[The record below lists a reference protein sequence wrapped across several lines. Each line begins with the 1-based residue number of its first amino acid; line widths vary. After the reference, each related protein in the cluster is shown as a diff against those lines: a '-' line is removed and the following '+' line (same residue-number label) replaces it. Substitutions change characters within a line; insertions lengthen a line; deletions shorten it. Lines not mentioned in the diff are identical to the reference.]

1 MSRNPYLFDRSFL
14 VTLSAPIF
22 GTGSAFALRRAEP
35 WINRV
40 SVAVQA
46 RYFVLESEMPAAPV
60 TGWGEALLTS
70 FSAALIMFLS
80 AIPRLIAFAVILIV
94 GWIVASL
101 IAKAVAAL
109 LRAVHFNDLAYR
121 SGFSG
126 FVQSMG
132 VHTDASGLIADVAK
146 WFVRLIALVVAFD
159 ALGLP
164 AVSQVL
170 QQLLLWLPN
179 LVVALVILVLAGLAA
194 NVVSSVVRGATSEA
208 GFSNPNMLATVAK
221 FAIWTF
227 AIVVAINQ
235 LGIATTLV
243 NTLFMGFVGA
253 LALAAGLAFGLGGR
267 ETAARIVSNWYNQS
281 SGVSARLTRAAD
293 AAGDQTQRMAGQ
305 PSMRT
310 SGDAEVIPAA
320 PSRARVP
327 TTAHGGLDDR
337 IDDGDTVRRPMQ
349 SPPDPD
355 FGRPLRGTQ
364 ND

>member
-1 MSRNPYLFDRSFL
+1 MLIQS
-14 VTLSAPIF
+14 
-22 GTGSAFALRRAEP
+22 
-35 WINRV
+35 
-40 SVAVQA
+40 
-46 RYFVLESEMPAAPV
+46 RYFLLEPDMPAAPV
-60 TGWGEALLTS
+60 NDWGEALLTS
-70 FSAALIMFLS
+70 FSAALAMFMS
-80 AIPRLIAFAVILIV
+80 AIPRVIAFTVILII
-94 GWIVASL
+94 GWMVASL
-101 IAKAVAAL
+101 IAKGVAAL
-109 LRAVHFNDLAYR
+109 LRSVRFNDLAFR

-132 VHTDASGLIADVAK
+132 VHTDSSGLIADIAK

-194 NVVSSVVRGATSEA
+194 NVVSSIVRGATAGA
-208 GFSNPNMLATVAK
+208 GFSNPSMLATVAR

-267 ETAARIVSNWYNQS
+267 ETAGRIVANWYAQS
-281 SGVSARLTRAAD
+281 GGMSDKLARAAD
-293 AAGDQTQRMAGQ
+293 AAREQSDSMSEQ
-305 PSMRT
+305 PPIRP
-310 SGDAEVIPAA
+310 AERAVEFVPAHVGA
-320 PSRARVP
+320 
-327 TTAHGGLDDR
+327 DDR
-337 IDDGDTVRRPMQ
+337 AYDDGDTIRRPMQ
-349 SPPDPD
+349 SPPDPN

>member
-1 MSRNPYLFDRSFL
+1 MTP
-14 VTLSAPIF
+14 
-22 GTGSAFALRRAEP
+22 FA
-35 WINRV
+35 
-40 SVAVQA
+40 SVQA
-46 RYFVLESEMPAAPV
+46 RYFLLELEMPAAPV
-60 TGWGEALLTS
+60 NDWGEALLTS
-70 FSAALIMFLS
+70 FSAALAMFMS
-80 AIPRLIAFAVILIV
+80 AIPRLIAFAVILVV

-101 IAKAVAAL
+101 IAKGVAAL
-109 LRAVHFNDLAYR
+109 LRAVRFNDLAYR
-121 SGFSG
+121 SGFAG

-132 VHTDASGLIADVAK
+132 VHTDSAGLIANIAK

-164 AVSQVL
+164 AVSEVL

-179 LVVALVILVLAGLAA
+179 LVVALVVLVLAGLAA
-194 NVVSSVVRGATSEA
+194 NVVSSIVRGATSEA
-208 GFSNPNMLATVAK
+208 GFSNPGMLASVAK

-267 ETAARIVSNWYNQS
+267 DTAARIVSSWYNQS
-281 SGVSARLTRAAD
+281 SGMSDRLARAAD
-293 AAGDQTQRMAGQ
+293 AAGDQAQRMGGQ
-305 PSMRT
+305 PTART
-310 SGDAEVIPAA
+310 TGRDVEFIPSSQ
-320 PSRARVP
+320 PEPRVP
-327 TTAHGGLDDR
+327 TPAHVATDGGLDD
-337 IDDGDTVRRPMQ
+337 DDTMRRPMQ
-349 SPPDPD
+349 SPPDPN